1 MFDEILWLCMNSEG
15 GISYT
20 EAYNMPVAYRAL
32 NIKKISEIIKE
43 RNEEIN
49 KQNGKGTSFSMEDLA
64 KRKEELPDFVTQRT
78 ARK

>member
-64 KRKEELPDFVTQRT
+64 KKKEELPDFVTQRT